1 MLSATVISSYQ
12 TQAQH
17 AVRQS
22 LLPKA
27 ALAQKGESKNT
38 NAAESAW
45 PLLQAL
51 TRLSAL
57 MDLGYAP
64 AAGKGLFYGF
74 PMGKGRCKHL
84 GMLPLQRTLYSE
96 LMA

>member
-1 MLSATVISSYQ
+1 MQ

-17 AVRQS
+17 AARQS

-27 ALAQKGESKNT
+27 TLAQKEESKNT
-38 NAAESAW
+38 NAAGSAW
-45 PLLQAL
+45 PPLQAL
-51 TRLSAL
+51 ARLSAL
-57 MDLGYAP
+57 IDLGYIP

-74 PMGKGRCKHL
+74 PMSEGRCKHL
-84 GMLPLQRTLYSE
+84 GMPPLQRTLYSE